1 MNNLIKK
8 ILSQY
13 NNYPSGSLS
22 KRDIILTLPFGNEE
36 YFSSINMAISD
47 YTYKEFNKANLEKPE
62 QMSVF
67 QIRATSELQTI
78 LQNIHN
84 DN

>member
-47 YTYKEFNKANLEKPE
+47 YTYKEFNLEKPE
-62 QMSVF
+62 QMPAF

-78 LQNIHN
+78 LRNIHN